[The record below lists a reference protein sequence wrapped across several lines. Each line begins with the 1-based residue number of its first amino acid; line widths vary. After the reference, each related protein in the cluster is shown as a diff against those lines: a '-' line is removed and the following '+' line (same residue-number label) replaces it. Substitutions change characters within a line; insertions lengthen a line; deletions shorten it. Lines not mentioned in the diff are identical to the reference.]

1 VHRTEA
7 FPRIRRLKCDELKPV
22 CQRCIADRQ
31 KCDGYLEA
39 KSTKASPRK
48 ANLRFINFYHAPR
61 PSAPTSHPAPSF
73 HSPASAKYADIL
85 HHGWNIASKAFSIYS
100 SAERLFSGYVLPLS
114 HTSEP
119 IQLSLCALA
128 GAHRNFETGIR
139 GSHLSPSSAP
149 HALSLAAIN
158 HYNAA
163 IESIGRAATTRSA
176 DGIRTTLICCI
187 IFICVENLFGRSMDA
202 IRHLHS
208 ACHLLHSLKTVGSAR
223 YDDLLGV
230 ITSILHRLG
239 QNVAIY
245 LGDEV
250 VFGPDELTVP
260 IRLDD
265 HLSPFSNIREA
276 DQQLEEIGRIYNDF
290 LFAPDPDEWPHHG
303 HFHRRWDSIPQ
314 TAQNPSSLTT
324 EKRRRVLEASRTA
337 YEIWD
342 SRFHLLMRKDTESPN
357 EKHKWSL
364 VRLHQALWSTIV
376 GNETLQGVVET
387 TVWETLLQRTREAA
401 QYDLHRNEPVF
412 TFDGDIISTLFTI
425 WNSCQDGSIQ
435 SHALQLMRSCHRREG
450 IWDSVEVANLCEA
463 WSAAGERA
471 PIARS
476 TPRLGI
482 PEMMAWA
489 SRSAKPRIYG
499 GRSPGMGR
507 QRICDTG

>member
-1 VHRTEA
+1 MD
-7 FPRIRRLKCDELKPV
+7 IRE
-22 CQRCIADRQ
+22 
-31 KCDGYLEA
+31 
-39 KSTKASPRK
+39 
-48 ANLRFINFYHAPR
+48 
-61 PSAPTSHPAPSF
+61 
-73 HSPASAKYADIL
+73 
-85 HHGWNIASKAFSIYS
+85 
-100 SAERLFSGYVLPLS
+100 
-114 HTSEP
+114 
-119 IQLSLCALA
+119 
-128 GAHRNFETGIR
+128 
-139 GSHLSPSSAP
+139 SHLSPISTSRSP
-149 HALSLAAIN
+149 SLAAIN

-163 IESIGRAATTRSA
+163 IESIGRAAASSSA
-176 DGIRTTLICCI
+176 DGLRTTLVCCI

-208 ACHLLHSLKTVGSAR
+208 ACHLLHSLRTIGGGR

-239 QNVAIY
+239 QNVAMY

-250 VFGPDELTVP
+250 VFGPDELTVA

-265 HLSPFSNIREA
+265 HSSPFSDICEA
-276 DQQLEEIGRIYNDF
+276 DQQLDEIGRIYNDF

-303 HFHRRWDSIPQ
+303 HFHRRWDSTPQ
-314 TAQNPSSLTT
+314 TGQNASSRTA
-324 EKRRRVLEASRTA
+324 ERRRRVLEASRTA

-342 SRFHLLMRKDTESPN
+342 CRFDLLMQKDTESPD
-357 EKHKWSL
+357 EQRKCSL
-364 VRLHQALWSTIV
+364 IRLHQALWSTTV
-376 GNETLQGVVET
+376 RHEAWQGVVGT

-412 TFDGDIISTLFTI
+412 TFDGDVVATLFTV
-425 WNSCQDGSIQ
+425 WNSCQDMSIQ
-435 SHALQLMRSCHRREG
+435 SQALQLMRSCHRREG

-489 SRSAKPRIYG
+489 SRSAKPRVYG
-499 GRSPGMGR
+499 ERSPGMGR